1 MIVEVTRGMI
11 RLAVG
16 GREVQLEGELL
27 NRSPDGPDF
36 VVFSGMLKKWSDATP
51 ITDADR
57 RQILDDLR
65 VSARTK
71 GLRIEIE

>member
-1 MIVEVTRGMI
+1 MI

-36 VVFSGMLKKWSDATP
+36 VVFSGMLKKWSDGTP